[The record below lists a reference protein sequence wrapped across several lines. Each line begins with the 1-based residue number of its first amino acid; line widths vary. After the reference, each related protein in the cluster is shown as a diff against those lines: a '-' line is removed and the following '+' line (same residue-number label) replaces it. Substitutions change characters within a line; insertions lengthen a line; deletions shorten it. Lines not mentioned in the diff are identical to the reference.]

1 MNRSFADLG
10 LPPSLLASLTAEGIT
25 VPFPIQAATLPDT
38 LAGHDVM
45 GRGQTGSG
53 KTLAFGLA
61 LLARL
66 AGQRAEAGRP
76 LALVLVPTRELAQQV
91 VDALTPHAN
100 AMNLRMTTIVGG
112 LPIARQSRALSAG
125 TEVVIATPGRLR
137 DLVDRR
143 DCRLDRVA
151 VTVLDEA
158 DQMVDMGFL
167 PQVTHLLDQV
177 PRKGQRMLFSATL
190 DADVGRLA
198 RRYLHEPVVH
208 QTDPHASAVTTM
220 EHHVLYVD
228 DVDKKT
234 VATEIAARDGRVL
247 MFMDT
252 RRSVDRLTKH
262 LLKSGVRAAA
272 LHGGRSQP
280 QRTRTLAQFKT
291 GEVTVLVASDV
302 AARGIHIDDLDLVVN
317 VDPPGGA
324 KDYLH
329 RGGRTA
335 RAGAS
340 GSVVT
345 LVLPEQRREMRSL
358 TRAAGVDPNTAKV
371 APGAA
376 ELTRITGAR
385 TPSGIPVIIPVPAPT
400 PPAAPKADGSRG
412 RSRSSR
418 SRSSSGSG
426 SGSGS
431 ASASAS
437 GSRSRRGSAEG
448 GVPTARTSGGGA
460 AGKARTAGG
469 GAAKKASRPT
479 GGGAKPPR
487 VSGGNP
493 SPRTEQDSTGEPRG
507 RRRRAPRNRRPGSDA
522 RQAG

>member
-1 MNRSFADLG
+1 M
-10 LPPSLLASLTAEGIT
+10 PICASG
-25 VPFPIQAATLPDT
+25 PCAA
-38 LAGHDVM
+38 
-45 GRGQTGSG
+45 RG
-53 KTLAFGLA
+53 A
-61 LLARL
+61 
-66 AGQRAEAGRP
+66 
-76 LALVLVPTRELAQQV
+76 
-91 VDALTPHAN
+91 
-100 AMNLRMTTIVGG
+100 
-112 LPIARQSRALSAG
+112 
-125 TEVVIATPGRLR
+125 EVVVATPGRLK

-143 DCRLDRVA
+143 DCRLDHVT

-158 DQMVDMGFL
+158 DQMADMGFL
-167 PQVTHLLDQV
+167 PQVTDLLDQV
-177 PRKGQRMLFSATL
+177 RAQGPAHAVLRHPRP
-190 DADVGRLA
+190 DVDRLV
-198 RRYLHEPVVH
+198 RRYLHRAGGAPD
-208 QTDPHASAVTTM
+208 DPHAGAVTTM

-358 TRAAGVDPNTAKV
+358 TRAAGIDPNTAKV

-385 TPSGIPVIIPVPAPT
+385 TPSGIPVVIPVPAPT

-418 SRSSSGSG
+418 SRSG

-431 ASASAS
+431 ASGSASTPAS

-448 GVPTARTSGGGA
+448 GAATARTSGGGA
-460 AGKARTAGG
+460 GSKARAAGAGAGKGT
-469 GAAKKASRPT
+469 AKKASRPT

-493 SPRTEQDSTGEPRG
+493 APRTEQDSTGEPRG
-507 RRRRAPRNRRPGSDA
+507 RRRRAPGTGARVPTRGKPAEPGFGPSVTHPRSTRA
-522 RQAG
+522 GWFQAGRHPTLL